1 MKKLYILLFTVV
13 ALFNSCSIKFN
24 GASIPPEMKTVTVQ
38 FFENNAPLVV
48 PYLSQQ
54 FTEDLRTRIRN
65 QSRLSIVQ
73 SDGNAIFEGRIS
85 NYEIRPVTLTDNG
98 QQNSQTQ
105 GSNRLS
111 ITVNVKYTNNIDA
124 KQSFEESF
132 TRYKDFV
139 LSGSS
144 LQSLEPQLIKDIN
157 AQLTEDIFNRAF
169 AQW

>member
-1 MKKLYILLFTVV
+1 MKKIYILLFAVV
-13 ALFNSCSIKFN
+13 ALFNSCSIKFS
-24 GASIPPEMKTVTVQ
+24 GASIPPDMKTVTVN
-38 FFENNAPLVV
+38 FFENNAPLVI

-65 QSRLSIVQ
+65 QSPLSIVQ
-73 SDGNAIFEGRIS
+73 NDGQAIFEGRIT
-85 NYEIRPVTLTDNG
+85 NYEIRPVTLTDNN
-98 QQNSQTQ
+98 QQNTQ

-111 ITVNVKYTNNIDA
+111 ITVTVKYTNNIDA
-124 KQSFEESF
+124 KQSFEEPF

-139 LSGSS
+139 LSGAS